1 MGWNTDTSPS
11 PEYAGFSQPRV
22 RSRLERLMG
31 TNVVRITDRNYM
43 QKLQMRIREDHEESV
58 RKRIHDREVGEVER
72 EKHLILEGKMAV
84 EEAPEELAN
93 HPVFKITQMTNK
105 ILEERR
111 QQAEAKSMSKLMK
124 KLQNYE
130 LSLPEKKSENEVTEV
145 ERYIE
150 LDEAEQERAKKLQE
164 IEENISAGALFTQED
179 YDRIKY
185 EAPLVKQLRTVE
197 NVDGLYK
204 LADEIVG
211 PIQARKR

>member
-1 MGWNTDTSPS
+1 
-11 PEYAGFSQPRV
+11 
-22 RSRLERLMG
+22 
-31 TNVVRITDRNYM
+31 
-43 QKLQMRIREDHEESV
+43 
-58 RKRIHDREVGEVER
+58 
-72 EKHLILEGKMAV
+72 KMAV

-179 YDRIKY
+179 YD
-185 EAPLVKQLRTVE
+185 
-197 NVDGLYK
+197 
-204 LADEIVG
+204 
-211 PIQARKR
+211 

>member
-1 MGWNTDTSPS
+1 MIERKSTMDKLKTNPYIVSTSAAS
-11 PEYAGFSQPRV
+11 EVVLSLSHQVTSLGRLAG
-22 RSRLERLMG
+22 
-31 TNVVRITDRNYM
+31 
-43 QKLQMRIREDHEESV
+43 
-58 RKRIHDREVGEVER
+58 
-72 EKHLILEGKMAV
+72 EG
-84 EEAPEELAN
+84 
-93 HPVFKITQMTNK
+93 
-105 ILEERR
+105 
-111 QQAEAKSMSKLMK
+111 QAEAKSMSKLMK

-197 NVDGLYK
+197 VSDNMAQ
-204 LADEIVG
+204 ADPTAKVLF
-211 PIQARKR
+211 

>member
-1 MGWNTDTSPS
+1 MGDDDPRWECGS
-11 PEYAGFSQPRV
+11 FSQPRV

-31 TNVVRITDRNYM
+31 TSVVRITDRNYM
-43 QKLQMRIREDHEESV
+43 QKLQTRIREDHEESV

-111 QQAEAKSMSKLMK
+111 LQAEAKSMNKLMK
-124 KLQNYE
+124 KLKNYE
-130 LSLPEKKSENEVTEV
+130 LSLPEKKEEEETEV
-145 ERYIE
+145 EKCIE
-150 LDEAEQERAKKLQE
+150 LDEEEIARAKKLQE

-185 EAPLVKQLRTVE
+185 ENPLVKQLRDVE
-197 NVDGLYK
+197 QSVDELYK
-204 LADEIVG
+204 LADQIVG
-211 PIQARKR
+211 PIEAKKR